1 VGIVQLLRKEIETL
15 SIKMFSSAK
24 KAVKRM
30 LGYDAF
36 HNQVE
41 PLHSQMDDLK
51 ILSSKILIDHMKAH
65 GAYSCIHEVE
75 FKVFSQFGDDGIIQ
89 YLIHNAEVDVEKF
102 VEFGVEN
109 YSESNTRFLLMNN
122 NWKGLVMDASQQNI
136 QRIKSQEYYWKHDL
150 TAVHCWVDRENI
162 NAIICE
168 NGFSGSL
175 GLLSIDIDG
184 NDYWIWE
191 SLDAVIPVI
200 VIVEYNSVFG
210 DQLAIAIP
218 YDRGFNRT
226 KAHYSNLYWGAS
238 LRALCMLAEKKGY
251 VFVGSNSGGN
261 NAYFVKK
268 DKIGKIRPC
277 IVEEGY
283 VESRFRDS
291 RDAEGGLTFL
301 AGEERLKTIEDMPVY
316 DLETKRLVKIKDLN
330 GADTN

>member
-1 VGIVQLLRKEIETL
+1 MFTRAKRA
-15 SIKMFSSAK
+15 IK
-24 KAVKRM
+24 RR
-30 LGYDAF
+30 LGLDGLHSRVDGL
-36 HNQVE
+36 HNQIDE
-41 PLHSQMDDLK
+41 LK
-51 ILSSKILIDHMKAH
+51 ILSSKIVIDRMKAH
-65 GAYSCIHEVE
+65 GAYNCIHEVE

-89 YLIHNAEVDVEKF
+89 YLIHNAEVDVQKF
-102 VEFGVEN
+102 VEFGVQN

-122 NWKGLVMDASQQNI
+122 NWRGLVMDASQPNI

-191 SLDAVIPVI
+191 SLDVVIPVI

-251 VFVGSNSGGN
+251 LFVGSNSGGN

-268 DKIGKIRPC
+268 DKIGKIRPRS
-277 IVEEGY
+277 VGEGY

>member
-1 VGIVQLLRKEIETL
+1 MFTRARRAARRTLGFDALHNRVVVLR
-15 SIKMFSSAK
+15 
-24 KAVKRM
+24 
-30 LGYDAF
+30 
-36 HNQVE
+36 NQI
-41 PLHSQMDDLK
+41 DDLK
-51 ILSSKILIDHMKAH
+51 MLSSKILIDRMKAH
-65 GAYSCIHEVE
+65 GAYNCIHEVE

-162 NAIICE
+162 NTVIRD

-184 NDYWIWE
+184 NDYWIWQ
-191 SLDAVIPVI
+191 SLDVVKPTIT
-200 VIVEYNSVFG
+200 IVEYNSVFG
-210 DQLAIAIP
+210 DKHAITIP
-218 YDRGFNRT
+218 YDPSFNRT

-251 VFVGSNSGGN
+251 VFVGSNSTGN
-261 NAYFVKK
+261 NAYFVKQ
-268 DKIGKIRPC
+268 DKIGRIRPSS
-277 IVEEGY
+277 VQEGY
-283 VESRFRDS
+283 VKSRFRDS

-301 AGEERLKTIEDMPVY
+301 AGEERLKTIENMPVY
-316 DLETKRLVKIKDLN
+316 DLEKERLVKIKDLD
-330 GADTN
+330 ASDTN